1 MWIMKWIFWVIVLFV
16 IIIFVTQNVD
26 FLKESHKL
34 EFLFWETK
42 EPLPIWVVMFLT
54 FASGVLIWLV
64 GSIFKVIELKSTV
77 RKVNKENVVLK
88 KELNELRNIPL
99 EEDSDSDDDL
109 EKQIF

>member
-1 MWIMKWIFWVIVLFV
+1 MWIVRWIFWVLILFI

-26 FLKESHKL
+26 FLKETYKL

-42 EPLPIWVVMFLT
+42 NPLPAWVVMFLT
-54 FASGVLIWLV
+54 FAFGVLIWLV
-64 GSIFKVIELKSTV
+64 GSIFKLFELKSEV

-88 KELNELRNIPL
+88 KELNELRNMPL
-99 EEDSDSDDDL
+99 DDESDSGDEI

>member
-1 MWIMKWIFWVIVLFV
+1 
-16 IIIFVTQNVD
+16 
-26 FLKESHKL
+26 
-34 EFLFWETK
+34 
-42 EPLPIWVVMFLT
+42 VVMFLT

>member
-1 MWIMKWIFWVIVLFV
+1 MWIMKWIFWVVILFV

-34 EFLFWETK
+34 EFLFWETSS
-42 EPLPIWVVMFLT
+42 PLPIWVVLFIS
-54 FASGVLIWLV
+54 FAAGVLIWLA
-64 GSIFKVIELKSTV
+64 GSIFKVLELKTVV

-99 EEDSDSDDDL
+99 EDEAESDEDFDKNIL
-109 EKQIF
+109 